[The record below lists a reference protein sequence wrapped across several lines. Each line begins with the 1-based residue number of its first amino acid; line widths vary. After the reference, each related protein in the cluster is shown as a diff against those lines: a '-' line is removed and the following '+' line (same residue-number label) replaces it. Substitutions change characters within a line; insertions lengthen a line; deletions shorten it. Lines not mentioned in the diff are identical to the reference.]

1 MVCLSIVGEPPADW
15 REQLFA
21 GTLLVVTG
29 VDALAPFRAHADEL
43 LAAAFTPME
52 PPEAQRGLGDAAFGE
67 RITPLR
73 DGFRRDPR
81 VRELFGRIVSDFGL
95 DAATTY
101 WDPPR
106 LRVLPAGAD
115 PQDHDDIALEAH
127 RDTWSSN
134 VYAQVNWWIPLHA
147 VTAERAIA
155 FYPRHWSAPVANTSG
170 AWDLELLRAE
180 RASAGPVTI
189 PLVPTPSAP
198 LDPADAVVVVVQPGD
213 MLLFSGAHLHATVAN
228 TSGTP
233 RYSVEARTVTLDD
246 VHGGRG
252 APNVDG
258 AAPHVPWEWFRR
270 ISDRTPLSDVLDG
283 ERRGETPR
291 SDP

>member
-1 MVCLSIVGEPPADW
+1 MIAVSVVRELPADW

-21 GTLLVVTG
+21 GALLVVTD
-29 VDALAPFRAHADEL
+29 VAALAGFRAHAEGL
-43 LAAAFTPME
+43 VAAAFAPAASPT
-52 PPEAQRGLGDAAFGE
+52 AQRALGDTAFRE
-67 RITPLR
+67 RIPPLR
-73 DGFRRDPR
+73 DAFRRDQR
-81 VRELFGRIVSDFGL
+81 VRELLGRVVAAFGL

-115 PQDHDDIALEAH
+115 LQDRDDIALEAH

-155 FYPRHWSAPVANTSG
+155 FYPRHWSVPVTNTSG
-170 AWDLELLRAE
+170 TWDLEVLRAE
-180 RASAGPVTI
+180 RAAGGPVTV
-189 PLVPTPSAP
+189 PLVPTPSSP
-198 LDPADAVVVVVQPGD
+198 LDRADAVAVVVQPGD
-213 MLLFSGAHLHATVAN
+213 LLLFSGAHLHATVAN

-233 RYSVEARTVTLDD
+233 RYSVEVRTVALDD
-246 VHGGRG
+246 VRSGRG
-252 APNVDG
+252 APNIDG

-270 ISDRTPLSDVLDG
+270 IDDQTPLHAGLPG
-283 ERRGETPR
+283 NPE
-291 SDP
+291 